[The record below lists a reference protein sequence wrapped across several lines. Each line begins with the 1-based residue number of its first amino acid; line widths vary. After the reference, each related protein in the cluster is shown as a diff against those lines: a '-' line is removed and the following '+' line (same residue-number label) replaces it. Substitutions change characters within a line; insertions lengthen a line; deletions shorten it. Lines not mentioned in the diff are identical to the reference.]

1 MKYLLILPAILLSAL
16 FFLWPIAAMFKYSLL
31 KTNFI
36 TTTFVGLDNYARA
49 FTDPDFLLS
58 WLNSMSYMVFM
69 VIGQVGGGLAIAL
82 TTMNLSKRW
91 HDTVRMTFYVPTLS
105 AGIIIAQVWRWVFH
119 SRGPLNWIVILFGG
133 ESVAW
138 FSQGVTAIPSISLIV
153 VASGLGGA
161 VIYFLAAILSID
173 RDLFS
178 AAQIDGASWFQI
190 KTRIVAPVLRPIVAT
205 LALLAAI
212 ASFQVF
218 ETIYALAPYTHTATV
233 TYHVYRE
240 AFVMGRYGLG
250 SAQAFILLVAMMG
263 LALVKRRVEA

>member
-1 MKYLLILPAILLSAL
+1 MKYLLILPALILSAL
-16 FFLWPIAAMFKYSLL
+16 FFIWPIAAMIKYSML

-36 TTTFVGLDNYARA
+36 TTSFVGLDNYARA
-49 FTDPDFLLS
+49 FRDPAFLRS
-58 WLNSMSYMVFM
+58 WLNSFFYMVFM
-69 VIGQVGGGLAIAL
+69 VVGQVGGGLAVAL
-82 TTMNLSKRW
+82 STMNLSKRW
-91 HDTVRMTFYVPTLS
+91 HDTVRITFYVPTLS

-119 SRGPLNWIVILFGG
+119 SRGPLNWIVKLLGG

-138 FSQGVTAIPSISLIV
+138 FSQGVTAIPSISLVV

-173 RDLFS
+173 RDLFA
-178 AAQIDGASWFQI
+178 AAQMDGASWFQI
-190 KTRIVAPVLRPIVAT
+190 KTRVVAPILRPIVAT
-205 LALLAAI
+205 LALVAAI

-250 SAQAFILLVAMMG
+250 SAQAFILLVATMG
-263 LALVKRRVEA
+263 LALVKRRVER